1 MRYLTSPFKRRHFA
15 LAAMVSLLCNT
26 SVPSVQA
33 ASETEVAENTGLTEF
48 VLPAN
53 GQLQAGAPVVVVGSG
68 IGMQQAQNGLT
79 GGAPQTTVIIAPISG
94 TLTQLSAPDGQ
105 PVLAVQAPLTGQVSE
120 STVKGGEYQIIVID
134 NDELAQVEDAK
145 EWKWEEI
152 PDEAG
157 KTEIAVG
164 AQFPVI
170 LLSAHNSKTAKVGH
184 PVEGRLNID
193 IKIGGK
199 LVANKGCRVIGH
211 VFRVRPARRLL
222 HAELSPSSWM
232 KANGAIGIQF
242 DEIISQSGEHLP
254 LVAKPARQPRIVV
267 NKYEGRVMGVN
278 LQGEVAPPLSTQLKG
293 QAAHLA
299 IRAGCAAAG
308 VFSMGA
314 VPLAYGVVGAMNPSF
329 AFLKP
334 VGLNVR
340 HRRLKGFAMGV
351 CQGLPGGFLVSDM
364 IIRGPEAIVRPGD
377 IFLVEFKQT
386 FTGEPATAAE
396 LLPGA
401 STKVQ
406 GEVLSGVPNKKG
418 AKNKKT
424 K

>member
-1 MRYLTSPFKRRHFA
+1 
-15 LAAMVSLLCNT
+15 
-26 SVPSVQA
+26 
-33 ASETEVAENTGLTEF
+33 
-48 VLPAN
+48 
-53 GQLQAGAPVVVVGSG
+53 
-68 IGMQQAQNGLT
+68 
-79 GGAPQTTVIIAPISG
+79 
-94 TLTQLSAPDGQ
+94 
-105 PVLAVQAPLTGQVSE
+105 
-120 STVKGGEYQIIVID
+120 
-134 NDELAQVEDAK
+134 
-145 EWKWEEI
+145 
-152 PDEAG
+152 
-157 KTEIAVG
+157 
-164 AQFPVI
+164 
-170 LLSAHNSKTAKVGH
+170 
-184 PVEGRLNID
+184 
-193 IKIGGK
+193 
-199 LVANKGCRVIGH
+199 
-211 VFRVRPARRLL
+211 
-222 HAELSPSSWM
+222 M

-314 VPLAYGVVGAMNPSF
+314 VPLAYGVVGAINPSF

-377 IFLVEFKQT
+377 IFLVEFKQS

-418 AKNKKT
+418 AKKKG

>member
-1 MRYLTSPFKRRHFA
+1 MRHINPVFKRSRIVLLAVAAVLANLPAGFA
-15 LAAMVSLLCNT
+15 QVEPEAAV
-26 SVPSVQA
+26 V
-33 ASETEVAENTGLTEF
+33 ETAETVGF

-53 GQLQAGAPVVVVGSG
+53 GPIQAAGPMILLTPEAPVVQTAPVTTTTTAVPANGS
-68 IGMQQAQNGLT
+68 
-79 GGAPQTTVIIAPISG
+79 
-94 TLTQLSAPDGQ
+94 Q
-105 PVLAVQAPLTGQVSE
+105 PAYEIV
-120 STVKGGEYQIIVID
+120 VID
-134 NDELAQVEDAK
+134 NDKLAESETLQ

-157 KTEIAVG
+157 KTHITAG
-164 AQFPVI
+164 AQFPVV
-170 LLSAHNSKTAKVGH
+170 LVSEHNSKTSKVGN
-184 PVEGRLNID
+184 PVEGRLNVD
-193 IKIGGK
+193 VKIGGK
-199 LVANKGCRVIGH
+199 LVATKGCRVIGH
-211 VFRVRPARRLL
+211 VFTVRPARRLL
-222 HAELSPSSWM
+222 HAELSPKSWM

-242 DEIISQSGEHLP
+242 DEIISQNGEHLP
-254 LVAKPARQPRIVV
+254 LIAKPAKQPRIVV
-267 NKYEGRVMGVN
+267 NKHEGRVMGVN
-278 LQGEVAPPLSTQLKG
+278 HRGEVASPLSTQLKG

-299 IRAGCAAAG
+299 IRAGCSAAG

-314 VPLAYGVVGAMNPSF
+314 VPLAYGVVGALNPSF

-364 IIRGPEAIVRPGD
+364 IIKGPEAVVKPGD
-377 IFLVEFKQT
+377 TFLCEFKEN

-406 GEVLSGVPNKKG
+406 GEVLSGVHEKRG
-418 AKNKKT
+418 AANERKQSRPKP
-424 K
+424 

>member
-1 MRYLTSPFKRRHFA
+1 MRDLNPVFNRRHLAIVAMGFLLVNQPAA
-15 LAAMVSLLCNT
+15 LAQG
-26 SVPSVQA
+26 VQ
-33 ASETEVAENTGLTEF
+33 TEGAVAESSEMVGF
-48 VLPAN
+48 VLPPNGRIDSAAPLVTVPVPPVTAEPGTTTVVSTVQVN
-53 GQLQAGAPVVVVGSG
+53 GQP
-68 IGMQQAQNGLT
+68 T
-79 GGAPQTTVIIAPISG
+79 
-94 TLTQLSAPDGQ
+94 
-105 PVLAVQAPLTGQVSE
+105 E
-120 STVKGGEYQIIVID
+120 CQIVVID
-134 NDELAQVEDAK
+134 NDQLGEEEVKE

-157 KTEIAVG
+157 KTHIVAG

-170 LLSAHNSKTAKVGH
+170 LISEHNSKTSKVGN

-193 IKIGGK
+193 LKIGGK
-199 LVANKGCRVIGH
+199 LVATKGCRVIGH
-211 VFRVRPARRLL
+211 VFTVRPARRLL
-222 HAELSPSSWM
+222 HAELSPKAWM

-242 DEIISQSGEHLP
+242 DEIISHTGEHLP
-254 LVAKPARQPRIVV
+254 LVAMPARQPRIVV
-267 NKYEGRVMGVN
+267 NKHEGRIMGVN
-278 LQGEVAPPLSTQLKG
+278 HRGEVASPLSTQLKG

-299 IRAGCAAAG
+299 IRAGCSAAG

-314 VPLAYGVVGAMNPSF
+314 VPLAYGVVGAINPSF

-364 IIRGPEAIVRPGD
+364 IIKGPEAVVKPGD
-377 IFLVEFKQT
+377 TFLCEFKEK

-406 GEVLSGVPNKKG
+406 GEVLSGVHEKKD
-418 AKNKKT
+418 ADANVSKKQGR
-424 K
+424 KQKKD